1 MYGAQPGI
9 GIQRPCELK
18 SEEREV
24 GKSTGGPGRIGSEWP
39 VAHRRGA
46 ASPGRRLRGRR
57 KWEGRP
63 RPALRQRDS
72 KPLPCLCLPALPPS
86 LYRSLPAFTF
96 SLSTPFLE
104 TSLQRLCTAPVPF
117 MGQVPT
123 PRRTPIG
130 ELTPRPLRRGWWWG
144 GGSEA
149 LGAPPRPSAQPQRP
163 PSMQGQ
169 KKQGSQSPTD

>member
-1 MYGAQPGI
+1 MA
-9 GIQRPCELK
+9 R
-18 SEEREV
+18 
-24 GKSTGGPGRIGSEWP
+24 GPQKGC
-39 VAHRRGA
+39 

-144 GGSEA
+144 EVVRPWGPLPGPLRSHKGLPRCRA
-149 LGAPPRPSAQPQRP
+149 RKSRAPNPPQTEPSN
-163 PSMQGQ
+163 S
-169 KKQGSQSPTD
+169 QGSYGNPRFIFSPTLTLT